1 MEVTEIGLGTPQPS
15 PAKRRRGPG
24 RPFAKGGDP
33 RINKGGVPSEIRAF
47 HNWLRESFA
56 AALQVESEEGLTN
69 GQHIIRTLIQKAKD
83 GDMRAIEYVLDRM
96 GGKPSQT
103 VELGGSVGPSVVSE
117 AEIARLNDMVE
128 RIKGYEAAEARRNES
143 QPSPLSQNLGQ
154 RRPAARF

>member
-1 MEVTEIGLGTPQPS
+1 MEATEIGTAQPS
-15 PAKRRRGPG
+15 PARRRGPG

-56 AALQVESEEGLTN
+56 ASLQEESEEGLTN

-96 GGKPSQT
+96 GGRPQQS
-103 VELGGSVGPSVVSE
+103 VELGGNVGQYVVSE
-117 AEIARLNDMVE
+117 TEIAKLNDMVE
-128 RIKGYEAAEARRNES
+128 RIRAYEAR
-143 QPSPLSQNLGQ
+143 GDK
-154 RRPAARF
+154 